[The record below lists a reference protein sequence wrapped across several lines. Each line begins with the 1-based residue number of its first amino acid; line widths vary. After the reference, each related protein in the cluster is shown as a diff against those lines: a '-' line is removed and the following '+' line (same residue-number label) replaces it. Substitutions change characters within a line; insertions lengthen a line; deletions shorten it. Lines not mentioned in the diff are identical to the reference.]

1 MSEYELTHKDYNLTS
16 LSKLAAQWKITL
28 EFMPEACNALRM
40 DAALSNNPSISVF
53 FLAEK
58 SSLTLFASISFSLV
72 PSPTIECRMPGTDA
86 VMMFKAFP
94 ETDKWTRMEITCEEE
109 DDGQFF
115 LSLSVEGKSLR
126 RTRTDSK
133 ERTDVVV
140 GVGREYIDTLP
151 WSIRRLAVLE
161 R

>member
-1 MSEYELTHKDYNLTS
+1 
-16 LSKLAAQWKITL
+16 
-28 EFMPEACNALRM
+28 M
-40 DAALSNNPSISVF
+40 DAALSKNPYISVF
-53 FLAEK
+53 FLGEK
-58 SSLTLFASISFSLV
+58 SSMTLFASMSFSLAS
-72 PSPTIECRMPGTDA
+72 SPTIECRMQDSVLSPEDTDA
-86 VMMFKAFP
+86 VMKFKQFP
-94 ETDKWTRMEITCEEE
+94 ETDKWTRMEVACQEE

-115 LSLSVEGKSLR
+115 LSFSVEGRELG

-161 R
+161 KQ